1 MPYSTRQICIPDHD
15 EPRLGSEL
23 PVLSLAPNGVHSC
36 ASGGQVLL
44 ATKPRRRIGKG
55 IETISRNLRADTA

>member
-36 ASGGQVLL
+36 ASGGAGPVSYK
-44 ATKPRRRIGKG
+44 TSTSYWK
-55 IETISRNLRADTA
+55 RNRNNLP